1 MLTRVGVCLL
11 GLWLAFGH
19 GPIMAAPAPLP
30 PTGGVRIELLTHDAR
45 RPLRAGDRVVVTLR
59 GSLGGSA
66 TFHIFGVVANV
77 GMREIRTGV
86 YQAQPALYTGTYI
99 VRPGDV
105 ARNAALL
112 ATLTVGGPE
121 GLAAGNRPITIDP
134 GREVITARQPKTGAT
149 LTNVRPNILVNFF
162 VAGCTVTPG

>member
-11 GLWLAFGH
+11 SLWLVCGH

-105 ARNAALL
+105 ARNAALF
-112 ATLTVGGPE
+112 ATLSVGGQD
-121 GLAAGNRPITIDP
+121 GMAAGNRPITIDTRGP
-134 GREVITARQPKTGAT
+134 VMTSRQPKPGAT

-162 VAGCTVTPG
+162 DAGSPVTP

>member
-11 GLWLAFGH
+11 GLWFAI
-19 GPIMAAPAPLP
+19 GPGSILAAPAPLP

-99 VRPGDV
+99 VRP
-105 ARNAALL
+105 AMSP
-112 ATLTVGGPE
+112 ATRRCLP
-121 GLAAGNRPITIDP
+121 R
-134 GREVITARQPKTGAT
+134 
-149 LTNVRPNILVNFF
+149 
-162 VAGCTVTPG
+162 